1 MIRRVTSLSRRLLKL
16 KIREFIPYP
25 YSIPQCCLIEI
36 SASLGRLDHFSL
48 SPYLLTTRPTPT
60 LEARRS
66 AILRLP
72 NMDRSA

>member
-1 MIRRVTSLSRRLLKL
+1 MIRRVMSFSRRLLKL

-60 LEARRS
+60 LEARRFS
-66 AILRLP
+66 DPAVAH
-72 NMDRSA
+72 MDRSA